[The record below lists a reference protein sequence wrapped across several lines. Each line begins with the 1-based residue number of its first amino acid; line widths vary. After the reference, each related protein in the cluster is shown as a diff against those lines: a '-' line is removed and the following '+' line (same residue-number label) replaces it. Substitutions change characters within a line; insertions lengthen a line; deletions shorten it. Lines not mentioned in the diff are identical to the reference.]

1 MKIKMIKIV
10 DFNSIHIL
18 LACSTLHLLLTIKFF
33 CMVQWA
39 RSGKMMQKNK
49 IGKGDNTSKINVFSN
64 IQKIFFSIFWNI
76 FRIFSPLVPCSF
88 RDKSLKVLSW
98 IPSSSKGGKQHRKRH
113 LRRRLVRLAALMWTT
128 LNPFFYFFFFVIYEV
143 RSLCDKWNASSK
155 NGLRVNIIKRGIHA
169 HTIPWQVRFFEEGKK
184 LWGYSRIVPFRYLL
198 PMMMLRELHYLF

>member
-1 MKIKMIKIV
+1 
-10 DFNSIHIL
+10 
-18 LACSTLHLLLTIKFF
+18 
-33 CMVQWA
+33 MVQWA
-39 RSGKMMQKNK
+39 RSGKMMQKYN
-49 IGKGDNTSKINVFSN
+49 IGKGDNTSKINVFLN
-64 IQKIFFSIFWNI
+64 IQKIFLAFFWNI

-113 LRRRLVRLAALMWTT
+113 LRLVRLAALMWTT

-169 HTIPWQVRFFEEGKK
+169 PYYIPWQVGFFEEGKK
-184 LWGYSRIVPFRYLL
+184 LCGYSRIVSLRYLL
-198 PMMMLRELHYLF
+198 PMMMLRELH

>member
-1 MKIKMIKIV
+1 MI
-10 DFNSIHIL
+10 IHQK
-18 LACSTLHLLLTIKFF
+18 SMFF
-33 CMVQWA
+33 QIF
-39 RSGKMMQKNK
+39 K
-49 IGKGDNTSKINVFSN
+49 
-64 IQKIFFSIFWNI
+64 KIFFSIFWNI

-169 HTIPWQVRFFEEGKK
+169 CPYYTLAGWIFWRRKK
-184 LWGYSRIVPFRYLL
+184 IMGIFKNSVVEISFTHDDVK
-198 PMMMLRELHYLF
+198 RESHYMF

>member
-1 MKIKMIKIV
+1 MI
-10 DFNSIHIL
+10 IHQK
-18 LACSTLHLLLTIKFF
+18 SMFF
-33 CMVQWA
+33 L
-39 RSGKMMQKNK
+39 
-49 IGKGDNTSKINVFSN
+49 N
-64 IQKIFFSIFWNI
+64 IQKKFSSIFWHV

-128 LNPFFYFFFFVIYEV
+128 LNPFFFFVIYEV

-169 HTIPWQVRFFEEGKK
+169 RTIHPGRLDFSKK
-184 LWGYSRIVPFRYLL
+184 EKNYGDIQ
-198 PMMMLRELHYLF
+198 E